1 MKSFFRYKVETF
13 FNDFFQK
20 LWNFLKIFFMVFGMI
35 SFFVV
40 MLVVIALFADG
51 TAKPKST
58 ATKAPT
64 AVMASQPTKA
74 TARPTARLTA
84 TPTVKPTA
92 RPTVKP
98 TAKPTATTVPKPK
111 TDIVLYKDS
120 NIIITSTGDIELD
133 YMGTLE
139 IGIIVEN
146 KSSRNI
152 TISYDNVCCN
162 DWTLSSL
169 AVTQVPAK
177 KKARDTLSFYNADED
192 ANLESIYDVK
202 TIEMDLAYYDS
213 DTWKDLNKPVH
224 LTWEYKY

>member
-35 SFFVV
+35 SFFIV

-98 TAKPTATTVPKPK
+98 TAKPTATPVPKPK
-111 TDIVLYKDS
+111 TDLVLYKDS
-120 NIIITSTGDIELD
+120 NILITSTGDIELSF
-133 YMGTLE
+133 MGTLE
-139 IGIIVEN
+139 IGVIVEN
-146 KSSRNI
+146 KSNRNI
-152 TISYDNVCCN
+152 IISFDNVCCN
-162 DWTLSSL
+162 DWALSSGEY
-169 AVTQVPAK
+169 ADIPAK
-177 KKARDTLSFYNADED
+177 KKARESLTFYNADED
-192 ANLESIYDVK
+192 ANIDSIYDVK
-202 TIEMDLAYYDS
+202 TIEMDMYYYDA
-213 DTWKDLNKPVH
+213 DTWADLIKPVH
-224 LTWEYKY
+224 LKWEYKY